1 MDKKLKVHWRQY
13 VLQSLYATISIFL
26 MILLLEMEHVVITAS
41 IASSVF
47 IVFAMPQ
54 AITAK
59 ARNLIGGHMI
69 GLLSGSLFGL
79 VHHPTMFLS
88 DVLYALS
95 VGCTIFL
102 MVVTDTEHPPAAGTA
117 LGVVLI
123 GFSLN
128 LLLSIITSIVLLA
141 LVHRLLRSSL
151 LDLV

>member
-1 MDKKLKVHWRQY
+1 
-13 VLQSLYATISIFL
+13 

-79 VHHPTMFLS
+79 VSHPTMFLS

-95 VGCTIFL
+95 VGCAIFL

-151 LDLV
+151 MDLV